1 MRGDHFSWKEK
12 DTMRSPIRRTRKK
25 QREIVPVKSLVVS
38 RMQGIEPVMTGK
50 SDRKFRFVAHEA
62 KHGPMGREYVWKCAT
77 VEERNRWVAT
87 LRKVHLR
94 NNCSWVIEE
103 YGRLWNCTV
112 IHSYL
117 NQMIVL
123 GNSDV
128 TTVFCLHSI
137 YWLEVLRTKNN
148 LMTCSWQLANSQPR
162 SLHVSFD

>member
-1 MRGDHFSWKEK
+1 MLCFILFSVTRYFEVKMLDTLRNLKNLENVGKSSKFLELVTSSLSQCLVTYLELILFALYIRIWVVVRGDHFSWKEK

-94 NNCSWVIEE
+94 NNCS
-103 YGRLWNCTV
+103 
-112 IHSYL
+112 
-117 NQMIVL
+117 
-123 GNSDV
+123 
-128 TTVFCLHSI
+128 
-137 YWLEVLRTKNN
+137 
-148 LMTCSWQLANSQPR
+148 
-162 SLHVSFD
+162 

>member
-1 MRGDHFSWKEK
+1 MQLVFGVLFSGVTGLMEGANLSGDLANPSRSIPTGTLS
-12 DTMRSPIRRTRKK
+12 TMRSPIRRTRKK

-94 NNCSWVIEE
+94 NNCS
-103 YGRLWNCTV
+103 
-112 IHSYL
+112 
-117 NQMIVL
+117 
-123 GNSDV
+123 
-128 TTVFCLHSI
+128 
-137 YWLEVLRTKNN
+137 
-148 LMTCSWQLANSQPR
+148 
-162 SLHVSFD
+162 